1 MGKKSAIDKLPEA
14 LRKKLIDLLNNPAI
28 TQVEIADA
36 INESAGVPLISKS
49 SVNRYAIRMK
59 KFAEK
64 NRQAREIADAYIEK
78 YGGTERNKIG
88 QVVNEHIRLAIFDLI
103 GEVEEI
109 KEKGGEDKLKIE
121 ALTDVLYKLSR
132 GLRELE
138 QADKLNAERTKE
150 IRAAALADA
159 AVVVEKEAKTAG
171 LDAATLD
178 IIKKKILGI

>member
-1 MGKKSAIDKLPEA
+1 MGKKSVVDKLPEA
-14 LRKKLIDLLNNPAI
+14 LRNKLIELLHNPAI

-36 INESAGVPLISKS
+36 INESAGKPLISKS
-49 SVNRYAIRMK
+49 SVNRYAIRMR

-64 NRQAREIADAYIEK
+64 NRQAREVADAYIEK

-138 QADKLNAERTKE
+138 QADKINAERTKE
-150 IRAAALADA
+150 IRTAALAEA
-159 AVVVEKEAKTAG
+159 AEVVEKEAKKAG
-171 LDAATLD
+171 LDAATAVK
-178 IIKKKILGI
+178 IKKEILGI